1 VRRERLLISRDFRV
15 VSGWKWPKANGGSGV
30 RVVES
35 IEFGLVRRGV
45 LRHANQR
52 DHDEDERGRQG
63 KTERLA
69 AHCDSVWDGNRNTAL
84 NGMIPDR
91 PVPLE

>member
-1 VRRERLLISRDFRV
+1 MCARAGNSVIPLAPYGRRQADE
-15 VSGWKWPKANGGSGV
+15 NGASGV
-30 RVVES
+30 RIVES
-35 IEFGLVRRGV
+35 LELGLVRRGV

-52 DHDEDERGRQG
+52 NRDADERGRQG
-63 KTERLA
+63 KTERSA
-69 AHCDSVWDGNRNTAL
+69 AQCDSAWDGNRNTAL

>member
-1 VRRERLLISRDFRV
+1 MRERLLYGPFSWV
-15 VSGWKWPKANGGSGV
+15 VTDWSWPKANGGSGV

-69 AHCDSVWDGNRNTAL
+69 AHCASVWDGNRNTAL

>member
-1 VRRERLLISRDFRV
+1 MNDRIRDPNSMVWMSAFGR
-15 VSGWKWPKANGGSGV
+15 KRMAAPGV